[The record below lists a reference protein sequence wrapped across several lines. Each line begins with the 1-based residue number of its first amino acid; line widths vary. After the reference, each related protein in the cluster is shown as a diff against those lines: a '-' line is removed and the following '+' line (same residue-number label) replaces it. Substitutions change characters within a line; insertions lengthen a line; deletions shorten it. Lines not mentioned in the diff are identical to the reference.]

1 MLVYKLISQTSA
13 VCNCL
18 AFNFKFLLFL
28 FFFFFKMV
36 SSLCEMVGNKPGL
49 FRISMF
55 YLDLIEILL
64 TEIRKSKGNYK
75 VCPNRD

>member
-1 MLVYKLISQTSA
+1 
-13 VCNCL
+13 
-18 AFNFKFLLFL
+18 
-28 FFFFFKMV
+28 MV

-49 FRISMF
+49 FRISIF